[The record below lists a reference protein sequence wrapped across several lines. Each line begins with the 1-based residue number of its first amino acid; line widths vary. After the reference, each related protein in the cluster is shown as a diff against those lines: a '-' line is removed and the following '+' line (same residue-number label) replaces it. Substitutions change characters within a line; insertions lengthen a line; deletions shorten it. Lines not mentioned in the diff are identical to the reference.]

1 MTELRRSA
9 ILDVIGPVPGAAVTP
24 IVDSSVGTSART
36 ARRMRAV
43 LAPTGRAFVVVVAV
57 ATIAGS
63 ARPLDVHSLL
73 SVTTAAA
80 IWLLSLRTAAASTPL
95 ALGPRVPAAVG
106 TLIGLVCVMAVNPL
120 MADLQL
126 PLTALLA
133 MALGVFL
140 STAVWD
146 SVLDCLT
153 PHRVLVIGNS
163 AVEEDIVAA
172 ASRDRRRTFEVT
184 TAAVRPPIEAASP
197 SPATLRDLAT
207 VVEAQQ
213 PDYIVLTDEEYC
225 TDAVERL
232 LDLTDRRFRVAGLTS
247 FFEHAFGCVP
257 LPHMTPM
264 WFLSL
269 LHVRQRMDRRPA
281 KRLVDVCGAGASLVL
296 AAPLIL
302 LLALLIKRTPGPV
315 IYRQTRVGEAGRR
328 FTIYKLRSMGVAA
341 ERPGEPVFAQR
352 NDPRVTGVGRFM
364 RRTHLDELPQ
374 LWNVLKGDMSIVGPR
389 PERPEFVSL
398 LEAEVPYW
406 SRRLLVRPGMTGWA
420 QVRCGYASDCVSS
433 AEKLSYDFWY
443 MRHNSLAVDLA
454 VCVRT
459 LMLML
464 EICNPREFWLRRR
477 TATDDAMP

>member
-1 MTELRRSA
+1 MTGLRRSSVVH
-9 ILDVIGPVPGAAVTP
+9 DVIGDAPGASFTTT
-24 IVDSSVGTSART
+24 VGDVVGAAART
-36 ARRMRAV
+36 ALRNRAL
-43 LAPTGRAFVVVVAV
+43 LAPSGRAFVVVVAV
-57 ATIAGS
+57 AVIAGS
-63 ARPLDVHSLL
+63 ARPLDVHGLL
-73 SVTTAAA
+73 SVTIAAA
-80 IWLLSLRTAAASTPL
+80 IWLLSLRTAAAGAPL

-106 TLIGLVCVMAVNPL
+106 TLTGLVCVMAVNPL

-126 PLTALLA
+126 PLTTLLA
-133 MALGVFL
+133 MALGVFV
-140 STAVWD
+140 SAAVWD
-146 SVLDCLT
+146 SVLERIT
-153 PHRVLVIGNS
+153 PHRVLVIGSS
-163 AVEEDIVAA
+163 AMEDIVAA

-184 TAAVRPPIEAASP
+184 AGAVRPANGTAIP
-197 SPATLRDLAT
+197 SPATLRDLAA
-207 VVEAQQ
+207 VVEAQG
-213 PDYIVLTDEEYC
+213 PDYIVLTDEAYC

-232 LDLTDRRFRVAGLTS
+232 LDMTDRRFRVAGLTS

-269 LHVRQRMDRRPA
+269 LHVRQRMYRRPG
-281 KRLVDVCGAGASLVL
+281 KRLFDVCAAGAGLVL
-296 AAPLIL
+296 AAPVIV
-302 LLALLIKRTPGPV
+302 LLALLIKRTRGPV

-364 RRTHLDELPQ
+364 RSTHLDELPQ

-398 LEAEVPYW
+398 LEDEVPYW

-454 VCVRT
+454 VCIRT
-459 LMLML
+459 LTLTL
-464 EICNPREFWLRRR
+464 EIFDPRELWLRRR
-477 TATDDAMP
+477 AATDDAMR